1 MEGSFN
7 NRERRSHPRV
17 IIDLPLEYQDM
28 DGPYLH
34 GGIALNASKGGFLIE
49 AVGDIPVGTEL
60 SITVL
65 YPKGFTLVDFKVVAK
80 IVWKK
85 PYSKKDLKG
94 NQYWAGYQYGLEFV
108 QISNEDRW
116 KLKFL
121 LGDRSNL
128 EEIFTN
134 NEVSVGRGNES

>member
-7 NRERRSHPRV
+7 NRERRRYPRV
-17 IIDLPLEYQDM
+17 FIDLPLEYQDGG
-28 DGPYLH
+28 DSCLH
-34 GGIALNASKGGFLIE
+34 GALVVDASEGGFLIE
-49 AVGDIPVGTEL
+49 SIGGIPVGMEL

-94 NQYWAGYQYGLEFV
+94 NQCWAGYQYGLEFV

>member
-1 MEGSFN
+1 MEGSIT
-7 NRERRSHPRV
+7 NREKRRYPRV
-17 IIDLPLEYQDM
+17 FIDLPLEYQDM
-28 DGPYLH
+28 GDSCLH
-34 GGIALNASKGGFLIE
+34 GAIVVNAGEGGFLIE
-49 AVGDIPVGTEL
+49 SIGGIPVGTEL

>member
-1 MEGSFN
+1 MGGSFN
-7 NRERRSHPRV
+7 NRERRRYPRV
-17 IIDLPLEYQDM
+17 FIDLPLEYQVMGDSC
-28 DGPYLH
+28 LH
-34 GGIALNASKGGFLIE
+34 GAIVVDASEGGFLIE
-49 AVGDIPVGTEL
+49 STRDLPVGMEI

-85 PYSKKDLKG
+85 PHSKKDFKG

-108 QISNEDRW
+108 QISDEDRR

-121 LGDRSNL
+121 LGDRYNL
-128 EEIFTN
+128 EQMVTN
-134 NEVSVGRGNES
+134 NEVSVGRGTEF

>member
-7 NRERRSHPRV
+7 NRERRRYPRV
-17 IIDLPLEYQDM
+17 FIDLPLEYQDRG
-28 DGPYLH
+28 DSCLH
-34 GGIALNASKGGFLIE
+34 GALVVDASEGGFLIE
-49 AVGDIPVGTEL
+49 SIGGIPVGTEL